1 MNYNSKYI
9 EVDIR
14 ELFLTLLKK
23 SWIIL
28 LCIIILSCFAGIYSY
43 YFIDDYYTATA
54 TVYLGKEGLGGSI
67 DLGIINL
74 NNQLMA
80 DYFSLVKSRL
90 VAEEVSKRMGND
102 AYIKVIQKE
111 INAYLVTEQRA
122 STRMFYV
129 SFESTNPEFAADIV
143 NFTCEVLLEKAESIF
158 GVKNARIIDRAIIPD
173 KPSGPNRLLNI
184 AIADAAGFVLG
195 IAIIIITEF
204 INNTFKTPKDI
215 ERILGVT
222 VLGIIPAFKGE
233 KRNDEKRGIFNVK
246 HRK

>member
-1 MNYNSKYI
+1 MNYSSKYI

-14 ELFLTLLKK
+14 ELLLTLLKK

-28 LCIIILSCFAGIYSY
+28 LCVIILSGIAGIYSY
-43 YFIDDYYTATA
+43 NFLDDYYTATA

-90 VAEEVSKRMGND
+90 VAEEVSKRMGNE
-102 AYIKVIQKE
+102 AFAQVIQEE
-111 INAYLVTEQRA
+111 ISTYLVTEQRT
-122 STRMFYV
+122 STRMFHV

-143 NFTCEVLLEKAESIF
+143 NYTCEVLLEKAESIF
-158 GVKNARIIDRAIIPD
+158 GVKNARIIDRALMPD
-173 KPSGPNRLLNI
+173 KPSGPNRALNI
-184 AIADAAGFVLG
+184 AIAAAAGAVLG
-195 IAIIIITEF
+195 IVVILLTEF
-204 INNTFKTPKDI
+204 LNYTFKKPKDI
-215 ERILGVT
+215 ERVLGLT

-233 KRNDEKRGIFNVK
+233 KRNEVKRGIF
-246 HRK
+246 RW